1 MNGLP
6 SCEFHVIH
14 RLGRVEMHDTRKTAP
29 PPESAAKAEESY
41 ETQPRVQI
49 QKLSLEERSASFEE
63 IERGLSEEV
72 AQQEARR
79 CLRCDLET

>member
-1 MNGLP
+1 
-6 SCEFHVIH
+6 
-14 RLGRVEMHDTRKTAP
+14 MHDIRKAAP
-29 PPESAAKAEESY
+29 PPESAGEAEESY
-41 ETQPRVQI
+41 ETQPRVLMP
-49 QKLSLEERSASFEE
+49 KLSLEERSGSFEE